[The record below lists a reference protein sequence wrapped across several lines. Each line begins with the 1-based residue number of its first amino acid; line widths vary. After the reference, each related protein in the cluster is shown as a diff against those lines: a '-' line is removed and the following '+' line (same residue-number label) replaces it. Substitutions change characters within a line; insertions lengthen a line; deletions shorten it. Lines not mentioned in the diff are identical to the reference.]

1 MARRTGSTT
10 AFWNSAVVG
19 ANGVSTARM
28 VPRGSEQLAI
38 YVTTSGAT
46 TITLQVAHHGDLTAA
61 GNEPDESS
69 PPATWFN
76 VSYLNTPLTL
86 TFAGAGS
93 AAMIVPDFEPAWI
106 RLLSSAAATITAGYE
121 ITGD

>member
-1 MARRTGSTT
+1 MARRTGSITS
-10 AFWNSAVVG
+10 FWNNAVVG
-19 ANGVSTARM
+19 VAGTSTARM

-38 YVTTSGAT
+38 FVTTSAAT
-46 TITLQVAHHGDLTAA
+46 TITLQAAHHGDLTAA

-69 PPATWFN
+69 PPTTWFN
-76 VSYLNTPLTL
+76 LSYLNTPLTM
-86 TFAGAGS
+86 TFASAGS
-93 AAMIVPDFEPAWI
+93 AAMIIPDFEPAWI